1 MLSRGCED
9 IDPVCL
15 VLEFDDVGE
24 PALAEG
30 DVGTAE
36 NGALSVVWTRVEG
49 CVGFP

>member
-1 MLSRGCED
+1 M
-9 IDPVCL
+9 
-15 VLEFDDVGE
+15 GE

-36 NGALSVVWTRVEG
+36 NGVFSVVRRRVED